1 VLTAINKKVAT
12 QKVAEKISPIFK
24 YSDSFIVVINNSGI
38 IEYCN
43 PAFCVFL
50 DYISY
55 DLLGKDFYS
64 ITASESVKKLN
75 IILKKDILQTL
86 KVKDISINLAGNDK
100 KVKTATFNIS
110 SFKDDGFEGIL
121 LCGQETAD
129 NGNNNPENIS
139 KILEILS
146 SAPFGIVI
154 LDNLG
159 ELVGFNKIFTDITGY
174 SIKDIPKTRSWFV
187 KAFPNKNYRSK
198 VLLEW
203 EKFCNEDLTSRVV
216 DIVCKNGK
224 KKKIEFRLKK
234 IEENWTAVFCADCT
248 ERIQKQNSIKDNI
261 KELSRSKFHIE
272 RSNIQLKEINK
283 KLKESELKLLEL
295 NKTKDKFFSIL
306 AHDLRSPFSA
316 LLSLSNLLVTDFD
329 IFDRITIQNICHDI
343 NNSANNFFNLLENLL
358 AWTRVTSDRMEM
370 EPVIF
375 NISEVINENIE
386 LLRQNAADKEI
397 ALLNYADVNIECYAD
412 VNMVKRVVQNLISNA
427 IKFTYRNGKV
437 EIFTETA
444 GEFIKVK
451 VKDNGVGIN
460 NEDLNNLF
468 RIDVRQSTKGTDN
481 ETGTGLGLILCK
493 ELIEKIGGQISVSS
507 VVEEGSE
514 FVFTIKNTKS
524 IKV

>member
-1 VLTAINKKVAT
+1 MLTTINKKVAT
-12 QKVAEKISPIFK
+12 LTVAEKISRIFK
-24 YSDSFIVVINNSGI
+24 YSDSFIVVLNNSGI

-43 PAFCVFL
+43 PAFCGFL

-55 DLLGKDFYS
+55 DLLGKDLYS
-64 ITASESVKKLN
+64 IATAESVEKLK
-75 IILKKDILQTL
+75 ITLKKVVLQTL
-86 KVKDISINLAGNDK
+86 KAKDISINLAGNDK
-100 KVKTATFNIS
+100 TIKSVTFNIS
-110 SFKDDGFEGIL
+110 SFKDDGFEGLL
-121 LCGQETAD
+121 LCGQETAKT
-129 NGNNNPENIS
+129 ENTNSENTNRIS
-139 KILEILS
+139 EILS

-187 KAFPNKNYRSK
+187 KAFPSKNYRSK

-216 DIVCKNGK
+216 DIICKNGE

-234 IEENWTAVFCADCT
+234 IEENLTVVFCADCT

-283 KLKESELKLLEL
+283 KLKESELKLIEL

-316 LLSLSNLLVTDFD
+316 LLSLSNLLVTDFNS
-329 IFDRITIQNICHDI
+329 FDRITIQNICHDI

-375 NISEVINENIE
+375 NINEVIIENIE
-386 LLRQNAADKEI
+386 LLKQNAADKEI
-397 ALLNYADVNIECYAD
+397 ALINYADESFECYAD

-437 EIFTETA
+437 EIFTEEA
-444 GEFIKVK
+444 GEYLKVK
-451 VKDNGVGIN
+451 VKDNGVGID

-514 FVFTIKNTKS
+514 FVFTIKSAKS
-524 IKV
+524 LKD